1 VGGAKLMSEN
11 QNLQNQAKQIEDQNS
26 KLNQEIN
33 SLKN

>member
-1 VGGAKLMSEN
+1 MSEN